1 MTSTGQT
8 IRTGLGAALRAERQ
22 RRRISLDAVARGT
35 LVRHDFLELIDN
47 DRLEDLPSGAY
58 AKGFIRSYAIYLGL
72 DPKPFLQAYEQRCGR
87 PEPELSRVVRRGV
100 RVPPRAHKR
109 AWQISIFAAAAALLL
124 LALLGAF
131 RSGGSNSQLPVSPA
145 SARVVGSAA
154 PSILGTIVRVEA
166 VSHDA
171 WLQVEADG
179 KQIYADTLRRGD
191 FRTFKGDQQIVIT
204 TPRAGDIRITA
215 NGAILGTPSGSPYR
229 GVFTRGTTMMPPNE
243 PLLKAAPPPSAQ
255 PAKVDGSPTTHAPE
269 IPQNAYTGH

>member
-1 MTSTGQT
+1 MTLTGHT
-8 IRTGLGAALRAERQ
+8 TRSGLGAALRAERE

-35 LVRHDFLELIDN
+35 LVRHDFLELIDH

-72 DPKPFLQAYEQRCGR
+72 DPKPFLKAYEQRCGR

-109 AWQISIFAAAAALLL
+109 AWQISIFAAAAVLLL

-131 RSGGSNSQLPVSPA
+131 RSNGPAPLPASPA
-145 SARVVGSAA
+145 SARVIGSSA
-154 PSILGTIVRVEA
+154 PSFVGTVVRVEA
-166 VSHDA
+166 VTHDA

-191 FRTFKGDQQIVIT
+191 FRTFKGDQEIVIT
-204 TPRAGDIRITA
+204 TPRAADIRITA
-215 NGAILGTPSGSPYR
+215 NGLILGAPTTSPYR
-229 GVFTRGTTMMPPNE
+229 GVFTRGTTTMPPNE
-243 PLLKAAPPPSAQ
+243 PVLKPAPPPSAQ
-255 PAKVDGSPTTHAPE
+255 PAKVDGSTGSTHAPSV
-269 IPQNAYTGH
+269 PQDAYTGQ